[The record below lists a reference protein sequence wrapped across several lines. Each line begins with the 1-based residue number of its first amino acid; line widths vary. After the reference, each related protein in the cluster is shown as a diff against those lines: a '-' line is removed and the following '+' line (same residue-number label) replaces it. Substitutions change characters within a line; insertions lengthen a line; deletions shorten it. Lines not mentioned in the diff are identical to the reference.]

1 MARDRNEDVRAIIEE
16 SARVQVASLNAA
28 IAFWSGW
35 VERASEFAASTS
47 RELQRVT
54 EKDTSTD
61 DVIGRLTDSTRTYL
75 RRMSELPQLAADKF
89 NDELKTNSPATQGA
103 RTRAARVKP

>member
-1 MARDRNEDVRAIIEE
+1 MARDRNDDVRAIIEE

-47 RELQRVT
+47 RELLRVT
-54 EKDTSTD
+54 DKDASTD
-61 DVIGRLTDSTRTYL
+61 DAIGRLTDSTRTYL
-75 RRMSELPQLAADKF
+75 RRMTELPQLAADRF
-89 NDELKTNSPATQGA
+89 NDELKAKSPPA
-103 RTRAARVKP
+103 REARKRAARVKP

>member
-1 MARDRNEDVRAIIEE
+1 MARDRSEDVRAIIAE

-54 EKDTSTD
+54 DKAANTD
-61 DVIGRLTDSTRTYL
+61 EAIGRLTDATRAYL
-75 RRMSELPQLAADKF
+75 RRMTELPQLAADRF
-89 NDELKTNSPATQGA
+89 NDELKAKSPATRGA
-103 RTRAARVKP
+103 RRRAAKIKP